1 MQVQKKEISLKQF
14 HKVTNRHV
22 LVLEADM
29 TEQDK
34 YKILHL
40 SNVIRIAGNNLT
52 AIMKKNFEQLM
63 RTKKYRALKAA
74 YAKAKDAEK
83 EDELKLIVSEM
94 NKLQEKYNVT
104 WDFCR
109 NAMIEINKTYKIN
122 SIFALSKAEDVWS
135 AVEKCLYSD
144 GKSIHFKKYGDYSE
158 IRAKQ
163 PNRGIVISTDGEN
176 LIFKLNGITFSPIV
190 NKPKRTMTRK
200 GNPIMVPESHDIF
213 AESEVKA
220 ICRYLENPEV
230 TDNQALSL
238 YNQNGTII
246 DTYRPCFASIVC
258 KRIRGKVRIYIHI
271 TIEGLAMTKYRKDG
285 TKRHQT
291 GKGVIGCDI
300 GPQSIAYT
308 SDKEVGLKNLA
319 ERGESIKKRERKETQ
334 LVRKMERS
342 RRMTNP
348 ENYNE
353 DGTIRKGKKTWK
365 KSNRYKKLQEKYRN
379 ICRIASE
386 NRHLAI
392 NEEVNHLRSLGNIFV
407 TEHGNAKSMQ
417 KRAKKTERQE
427 NATIIKKSDGTEQM
441 VHKYKRKKRHGKSIK
456 NRCPGYFQA
465 QAKAKFERTGGIYI
479 EVPAN
484 YRASQYDHTC
494 NKYIKKK
501 LSQRMFLLSDGTRVQ
516 RDWYSSFLLYCIG
529 RNMQSISRYKCRKH
543 FDNLYDK
550 YLKLEDYIKTNKIA
564 VINSGIKIEAT

>member
-1 MQVQKKEISLKQF
+1 MQEQKKEIHLKQF

-29 TEQDK
+29 SEQNK
-34 YKILHL
+34 HKMLHL
-40 SNVIRIAGNNLT
+40 SNVIRIAGNSLT
-52 AIMKKNFEQLM
+52 AIMKKNYEQLI

-74 YAKAKDAEK
+74 YAKAKNAEK
-83 EDELKLIVSEM
+83 EDEVKSIVSEM
-94 NKLQEKYNVT
+94 KKLQEKYNVT

-109 NAMIEINKTYKIN
+109 RSMIEINKTYKIN

-144 GKSIHFKKYGDYSE
+144 GKSMHFKKYGDYPE

-163 PNRGIVISTDGEN
+163 PNRGIVITVDGEN
-176 LIFKLNGITFSPIV
+176 LLFKVNGITFSPVI
-190 NKPKRTMTRK
+190 NKPKRTKSRK
-200 GNPIMVPESHDIF
+200 GNPITVSESHDIF
-213 AESEVKA
+213 AESEVQA
-220 ICRYLENPEV
+220 ICRYLESPEII
-230 TDNQALSL
+230 DNRALSL
-238 YNQNGTII
+238 YNKNGMIM

-258 KRIRGKVRIYIHI
+258 KRIRGKVRVYVHI
-271 TIEGLAMTKYRKDG
+271 TVEGLAMAKYRKDG

-308 SDKEVGLKNLA
+308 SDQEVGLKNLA
-319 ERGESIKKRERKETQ
+319 ERGASIKKRERKEA
-334 LVRKMERS
+334 LLARKMERS
-342 RRMTNP
+342 RRIMNP
-348 ENYNE
+348 DHYKK
-353 DGTIRKGKKTWK
+353 DGTIRKGKKTWR

-386 NRHLAI
+386 NRHFAI
-392 NEEVNHLRSLGNIFV
+392 KEEVNHIRALGNVFV
-407 TEHGNAKSMQ
+407 TEPGNAKSMQ
-417 KRAKKTERQE
+417 RRAKKMERQE
-427 NATIIKKSDGTEQM
+427 NATVIKKADGTEQV

-465 QAKAKFERTGGIYI
+465 QIKEKFKRTGGIYI
-479 EVPAN
+479 EVTSN

-501 LSQRMFLLSDGTRVQ
+501 LSKRMFLLSDGTRVQ

-529 RNMQSISRYKCRKH
+529 RNMQSISRYKCRKY
-543 FDNLYDK
+543 FNNLYDK
-550 YLKLEDYIKTNKIA
+550 YLKLEDYIKTNKT
-564 VINSGIKIEAT
+564 VVMNSGIKIEAM